1 MLTSR
6 HEKLLD
12 GKGSLVVAIVC
23 REDRVGVE
31 AFVERCDMFA
41 TSYRDPEFEGD
52 WSAECNA
59 TRGGQRGK
67 RRSDVRFRQPGEN
80 AGVREVC
87 EAGHLLVV
95 APRLFGGVKVESTQ
109 LGKHLDQ
116 LKP

>member
-12 GKGSLVVAIVC
+12 GEGSLVVAIVC
-23 REDRVGVE
+23 REECVGVE

-41 TSYRDPEFEGD
+41 TSYCDPEFEGD

-59 TRGGQRGK
+59 TGGGQRGK
-67 RRSDVRFRQPGEN
+67 RCSDVRFRQPGED
-80 AGVREVC
+80 AGVSEVC

-95 APRLFGGVKVESTQ
+95 APRLFGGVKVESTK
-109 LGKHLDQ
+109 LGKHLDE